1 MAIDLLVEKS
11 IVINLPAQ
19 EVYSFLKYATN
30 QNHFSVWNQKDPN
43 RKTVNTGEDGTIGFI
58 TAWDSKD
65 KSVGAGAQEI
75 TDLIENER
83 IEYVIRF
90 ERPMKNTAVSK
101 FVLDDLGDNKT
112 QVSWDFRGPTKFPMS
127 LFKGIFQK
135 MLGKDMG
142 QSLRQLQ
149 LHLEKSQM

>member
-1 MAIDLLVEKS
+1 MAKDLLVEKS
-11 IVINLPAQ
+11 IVINLPVQ

-142 QSLRQLQ
+142 QSLSFLKQ
-149 LHLEKSQM
+149 HLEI